1 MNGEVMI
8 FESKTYDFFQLFL
21 QNQGLEEL
29 EQHSL
34 VLNLTPKDTDIL

>member
-8 FESKTYDFFQLFL
+8 FESNTYDFFQLFL

-29 EQHSL
+29 EQHNL